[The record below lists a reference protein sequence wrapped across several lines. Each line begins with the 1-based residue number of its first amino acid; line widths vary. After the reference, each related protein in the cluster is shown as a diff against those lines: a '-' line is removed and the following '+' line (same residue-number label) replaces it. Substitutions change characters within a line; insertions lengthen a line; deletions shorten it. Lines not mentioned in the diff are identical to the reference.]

1 MRVFIYL
8 LLLCLLSALAVNS
21 HAEGVILIMG
31 DSLSAGYGI
40 SKEKSWPALLQRK
53 LDRSDLPYRVVNASI
68 SGDTTHGGLSRL
80 PESLAREKPDII
92 VIELGAN
99 DGLRG
104 LSLKNSAANL
114 KKMAGLSQASG
125 AKVLL
130 LGIQLPQNYGPDYRA
145 EFSDLYVQVAK
156 ETGAALVPFFL
167 QGIAE
172 TRAMMQPDGL
182 HPTAAAQPMILDNVW
197 KKLASLLK

>member
-8 LLLCLLSALAVNS
+8 LLLCLLPALAVNS

-80 PESLAREKPDII
+80 PESLAREKPDIV

-104 LSLKNSAANL
+104 LGLKNSAANL
-114 KKMAGLSQASG
+114 KQMAVLSQASG
-125 AKVLL
+125 AKLLL

-145 EFSDLYVQVAK
+145 RFSDLYVQVAK

-197 KKLASLLK
+197 KKLESLLK

>member
-53 LDRSDLPYRVVNASI
+53 LDRSGLPYRVVNASI

-80 PESLAREKPDII
+80 PESLAREKPDIV

-104 LSLKNSAANL
+104 LGLQKSAANL
-114 KKMAGLSQASG
+114 KKMAVLSQAYG
-125 AKVLL
+125 AKLLL

-145 EFSDLYVQVAK
+145 RFSDLYGQVAK

-197 KKLASLLK
+197 KKLASLLE

>member
-1 MRVFIYL
+1 MRVFICL
-8 LLLCLLSALAVNS
+8 LLLLPVLTS
-21 HAEGVILIMG
+21 HAGAKSTILIMG

-40 SKEKSWPALLQRK
+40 SKDKAWPALLQQR
-53 LDRSDLPYRVVNASI
+53 LDEKGYAWRVFNASI

-80 PESLAREKPDII
+80 PRTLEREQPDIV

-104 LSLKNSAANL
+104 LRLQDTENNL
-114 KKMAGLSQASG
+114 DAMVAMSQDAG

-130 LGIQLPQNYGPDYRA
+130 LGIQLPVNYGSAYRKR
-145 EFSDLYVQVAK
+145 FSSMYAHIANKRQAVL
-156 ETGAALVPFFL
+156 LPFFL
-167 QGIAE
+167 EGIAE

-182 HPTAAAQPMILDNVW
+182 HPTTAAQPTILDNVW
-197 KKLASLLK
+197 EKLAPLLN

>member
-1 MRVFIYL
+1 
-8 LLLCLLSALAVNS
+8 
-21 HAEGVILIMG
+21 MG

-80 PESLAREKPDII
+80 PESLAREKPDIV

-104 LSLKNSAANL
+104 LGLKNSAANL
-114 KKMAGLSQASG
+114 KQMAVLSQASG
-125 AKVLL
+125 AKLLL

-145 EFSDLYVQVAK
+145 RFSDLYVQVAK

-197 KKLASLLK
+197 KKLESLLK